1 MNKDSRAKAV
11 TDKHVIFP
19 SDSISNIKS
28 VRKVDLLRIV
38 DHQLSP
44 IELIRQI
51 SNAFQ
56 KYFMFYFGR
65 ASNLKYFLFF

>member
-1 MNKDSRAKAV
+1 MNKDNRAKAD

-28 VRKVDLLRIV
+28 VLKVKKVNLLRIV

-44 IELIRQI
+44 VELIRQI

-56 KYFMFYFGR
+56 IQYYF
-65 ASNLKYFLFF
+65 

>member
-1 MNKDSRAKAV
+1 MNKDNRAKAD

-28 VRKVDLLRIV
+28 VLKVKKVNLLSIV
-38 DHQLSP
+38 DHHLSP
-44 IELIRQI
+44 IELVRQI

-56 KYFMFYFGR
+56 NYLMF
-65 ASNLKYFLFF
+65 

>member
-1 MNKDSRAKAV
+1 MNKDNRAKAD

-28 VRKVDLLRIV
+28 VLKVNRLRTV

-44 IELIRQI
+44 VELIRQI

-56 KYFMFYFGR
+56 NYLMF
-65 ASNLKYFLFF
+65 